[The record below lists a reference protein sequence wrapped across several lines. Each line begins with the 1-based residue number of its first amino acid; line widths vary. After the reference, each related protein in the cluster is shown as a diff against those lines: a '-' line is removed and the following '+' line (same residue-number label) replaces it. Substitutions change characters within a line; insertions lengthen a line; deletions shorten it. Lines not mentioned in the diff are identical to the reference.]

1 MKRHYDL
8 SLYYELLES
17 YFNQL
22 EKETDFVS
30 YFYDAYFNGKNDVSL
45 VEEVELR
52 KFNQDWLKQ
61 IESYFPSIDRI
72 TKNMKSHLRFE
83 SEIIPVE
90 KVKQIDSES
99 IKHLSQHTEY
109 IRSMDQ
115 NEIIPEK
122 LKTPK
127 SDVEFD
133 LYENRF
139 VTTLIFRLRDFLNRK
154 INDMEKKLHDER
166 RLTFKSGSK
175 FSFNDSNYVL
185 NLDIKQ
191 TDDLG
196 PGTYY
201 HENLEMIEQTKRLY
215 QLVSNLVHTPF
226 VQTMKKYKT
235 VTPPIVRTQM
245 IQKNPD
251 FTNAY
256 HLWTYMDR
264 LHEMKFGEEITH
276 TKKNLSTSY
285 MEDIDRFHL
294 HSVSTLIAHDMG
306 KEHIHDLFVD
316 DTYQMDKDLIPVNL
330 IDPIDFS
337 KAKGYQLDTEYLKH
351 RKDFFKKRLIKLEET
366 FKKSLETKLILERL
380 QEEIND
386 VYQDLMDKMFQD
398 ADTAEKKENLLE
410 VIDIIRT
417 IKEKDYQDLLN
428 KELSIRKELT
438 DNHQHIIFEEKK
450 KLSQDSF
457 DQLNQLEKELDQAYR
472 EKKDGFKSYVLKET
486 ASLSESVESLKKEQ
500 SQNINETLKS
510 IRKASDQAFE
520 IKKNKL
526 LDKHQKRMKK
536 LEQTIDS
543 KPMVQS
549 RKKQK

>member
-1 MKRHYDL
+1 
-8 SLYYELLES
+8 
-17 YFNQL
+17 
-22 EKETDFVS
+22 
-30 YFYDAYFNGKNDVSL
+30 
-45 VEEVELR
+45 
-52 KFNQDWLKQ
+52 
-61 IESYFPSIDRI
+61 
-72 TKNMKSHLRFE
+72 
-83 SEIIPVE
+83 
-90 KVKQIDSES
+90 
-99 IKHLSQHTEY
+99 
-109 IRSMDQ
+109 
-115 NEIIPEK
+115 
-122 LKTPK
+122 
-127 SDVEFD
+127 
-133 LYENRF
+133 
-139 VTTLIFRLRDFLNRK
+139 
-154 INDMEKKLHDER
+154 
-166 RLTFKSGSK
+166 
-175 FSFNDSNYVL
+175 
-185 NLDIKQ
+185 
-191 TDDLG
+191 
-196 PGTYY
+196 
-201 HENLEMIEQTKRLY
+201 
-215 QLVSNLVHTPF
+215 
-226 VQTMKKYKT
+226 
-235 VTPPIVRTQM
+235 
-245 IQKNPD
+245 
-251 FTNAY
+251 
-256 HLWTYMDR
+256 MDR

-330 IDPIDFS
+330 IDPIDLS
-337 KAKGYQLDTEYLKH
+337 KAKGYQLDMEYLKH

-380 QEEIND
+380 HEEIND

-398 ADTAEKKENLLE
+398 ADTADKKENLLE